1 MRLLR
6 TTTEEPSGLFNAF
19 LNQDL
24 VIKPYSQIALGQLS
38 ATLDS
43 SELIISNE
51 NNEFVFKCVERGANR
66 IVRMKN
72 GTYNNDN
79 SQVLIDDLIIK
90 INNALVILSTTGAKI
105 TIKNPS
111 NIGREGRIT
120 KNSDGKLS
128 FDFFQSKSISRSADL
143 IKNTF
148 TDTSVSPS
156 VPTLTFSGTST
167 EDNLRM
173 RSSNI
178 TDGTK
183 DLTYKHSTYQNHP
196 IAKGVGVHRIRIA
209 NLVGDNTNNAGYT
222 LGLIV
227 TDPSTFM
234 TGSLARELAKTD
246 FKIAIECL
254 DPFNTGTYKV
264 IFNGQEVTVGVPA
277 ITPDNYIAGTPGKSA
292 NQRDVAS
299 IEIVNGNIRCVIYQ
313 DDGANPPH
321 TRVLFSTPY
330 DGKDLYATYTMH
342 GNSFIPG
349 GGTTANLSL
358 RDIKFTPNPFAEDAV
373 DSLQPEHTNYLGAA
387 TPGGQNTAAVQASI
401 TFSNVEVA
409 EWFGYENLAMINVR
423 GKNISIKAE
432 SIFQA
437 QVINDAF
444 MLELISLQ
452 LESYDTFQGQRKNIL
467 AFIPY
472 NNTNN
477 LAVNYDSGS
486 LLFLDLNNRESINL
500 TSLKMRLIR
509 GDYVSPDLVGTTSA
523 ILYIKESK

>member
-43 SELIISNE
+43 SELIVSND
-51 NNEFVFKCVERGANR
+51 NNKFTFKCLGSGLDRVVR
-66 IVRMKN
+66 IKN
-72 GTYNNDN
+72 GKYDNDN

-90 INNALVILSTTGAKI
+90 INNAIGTLETNGAKV
-105 TIKNPS
+105 TIKNGS
-111 NIGREGRIT
+111 NIGRQGRIV
-120 KNSDGKLS
+120 KNTEGKIS
-128 FDFFQSKSISRSADL
+128 FDFSQSKSISRFADL
-143 IKNTF
+143 SKNAYVDPTVLPLAPTIIF
-148 TDTSVSPS
+148 NPS
-156 VPTLTFSGTST
+156 GSEATLQ
-167 EDNLRM
+167 M
-173 RSSNI
+173 KSSNV
-178 TDGTK
+178 TNGTT

-196 IAKGVGVHRIRIA
+196 IASGVGVHRVRIG
-209 NLVGDNTNNAGYT
+209 NLAGDNTNNAGYT
-222 LGLIV
+222 IALV
-227 TDPSTFM
+227 ATDPSTFM

-246 FKIAIECL
+246 IKVAIECV

-277 ITPDNYIAGTPGKSA
+277 ITPNNMAGGNDNI
-292 NQRDVAS
+292 RDVAS
-299 IEIVNGNIRCVIYQ
+299 IEIVGGNIRCVVYQ
-313 DDGANPPH
+313 NDAGGGSPH
-321 TRVLFSTPY
+321 TRILYSTPY
-330 DGKDLYATYTMH
+330 DASIPLYATYTLH
-342 GNSFIPG
+342 GNSFIAG
-349 GGTTANLSL
+349 GAPNLSL
-358 RDIKFTPNPFAEDAV
+358 KDIKFTPNPFDEDAL
-373 DSLQPEHTNYLGAA
+373 DSLQPIHTDYLGAA
-387 TPGGQNTAAVQASI
+387 TPGGQNTAAVTVSLS
-401 TFSNVEVA
+401 FSNIEVA
-409 EWFGYENLAMINVR
+409 NWFGYN
-423 GKNISIKAE
+423 NISHSQLGQSVSILAN

-444 MLELISLQ
+444 MLELINLQ

-477 LAVNYDSGS
+477 LAVNYDSGN

-509 GDYVSPDLVGTTSA
+509 GDYASPDLVGTTSA

>member
-51 NNEFVFKCVERGANR
+51 NNEFVFKCLDRGLDR
-66 IVRMKN
+66 IVRMRN
-72 GTYNNDN
+72 GKYNNDN

-90 INNALVILSTTGAKI
+90 INNALGSLITDGAKI

-111 NIGREGRIT
+111 NIGREGRIE

-143 IKNTF
+143 IKNAF
-148 TDTSVSPS
+148 LDTSVDPNA
-156 VPTLTFSGTST
+156 PTLTFSGTG
-167 EDNLRM
+167 EANVRM

-178 TDGTK
+178 INNTT

-196 IAKGVGVHRIRIA
+196 IAKGVGVHRVRIA
-209 NLVGDNTNNAGYT
+209 NLVGDNTTNAGYT
-222 LGLIV
+222 LGLIE

-234 TGSLARELAKTD
+234 TSSNARELAKTD
-246 FKIAIECL
+246 LKIAIECI

-264 IFNGQEVTVGVPA
+264 IVDGVEQAGIPA
-277 ITPDNYIAGTPGKSA
+277 ITPNNMAGGNA
-292 NQRDVAS
+292 NIRDVAS

-313 DDGANPPH
+313 NDGANAPH

-330 DGKDLYATYTMH
+330 DGKDLYATYTLH

-358 RDIKFTPNPFAEDAV
+358 KDIKFTPNPFDEDAL
-373 DSLQPEHTNYLGAA
+373 DLLQPEHSDYVGAA
-387 TPGGQNTAAVQASI
+387 TPGGQNTGPVQASI
-401 TFSNVEVA
+401 TFSNDEVA
-409 EWFGYENLAMINVR
+409 DWFGYENRAMLNVR
-423 GKNISIKAE
+423 GTNISIKAE

-509 GDYVSPDLVGTTSA
+509 GDYASPELVGTTSA
-523 ILYIKESK
+523 ILYIKDKDEA